1 MPQTHTF
8 EMGMTCGSCANAA
21 RRVLEKMGEG
31 ITIDS
36 IDVPTKRIVVTT
48 EKSAEE
54 VKTQLEKTGKAVSG
68 VRITHIE
75 SH

>member
-1 MPQTHTF
+1 MINTWVGI
-8 EMGMTCGSCANAA
+8 ESAYY
-21 RRVLEKMGEG
+21 RLISEG

-68 VRITHIE
+68 VRVR
-75 SH
+75 

>member
-1 MPQTHTF
+1 QTHVF
-8 EMGMTCGSCANAA
+8 EMAMTCGACANAA
-21 RRVLEKMGEG
+21 RRVLEKLGDG

-48 EKSAEE
+48 DKSMEE
-54 VKTQLEKTGKAVSG
+54 VKTQLEKTGKTVSEE
-68 VRITHIE
+68 RITHIE